1 MDSLP
6 KRRIV
11 LLDEIRG
18 FAIICMVVY
27 HFCYDL
33 IHAQMLSIPFFDSG
47 PMNFIRD
54 VFAGLFMFISGISC
68 LLSRNN
74 LRRGVLCMG
83 AALLV
88 TGVSALSTPEMP
100 IRFGIL
106 HLLGTCMILYG
117 VLEPVLRKTKPLWGV
132 ILCALL
138 FLFTWGARE
147 GFMGIPVL
155 LEIPIPNIFY
165 QTEVFFPFG
174 ILAEGFVSGDYFPL
188 FPWMF
193 CFFAGSFFALWCRS
207 RKIPEWAFKTHVPFF
222 ALAGKYTLWIYL
234 LHQPVLFVIL
244 KLIQVI
250 RP

>member
-18 FAIICMVVY
+18 FAIVCMVVY

-33 IHAQMLSIPFFDSG
+33 IHAQLLSIPFFDSG

-74 LRRGVLCMG
+74 LRRGVYCMG
-83 AALLV
+83 AAFLV
-88 TGVSALSTPEMP
+88 TGVSALTTPEMP

-106 HLLGTCMILYG
+106 HLMGVCMILYG
-117 VLEPVLRKTKPLWGV
+117 ALESLLPKIKPLWGLIFSAV
-132 ILCALL
+132 L
-138 FLFTWGARE
+138 FLFTWSVRE
-147 GFMGIPVL
+147 GFLGIPGL
-155 LEIPIPNIFY
+155 GEIPVPDIFY
-165 QTEVFFPFG
+165 QTQIFFPFG
-174 ILAEGFVSGDYFPL
+174 VLAQGFVSGDYFPL

-193 CFFAGSFFALWCRS
+193 CFFAGSFFALWYRNRS
-207 RKIPEWAFKTHVPFF
+207 IPEWAFKTHIPFF
-222 ALAGKYTLWIYL
+222 AVTGRYTLWIYL

-244 KLIQVI
+244 KLIELI
-250 RP
+250 GS

>member
-6 KRRIV
+6 KKRIV

-27 HFCYDL
+27 HFAYDL
-33 IHAQMLSIPFFDSG
+33 IHAQFVTIPFFDSG
-47 PMNFIRD
+47 PMNAIRD
-54 VFAGLFMFISGISC
+54 VFAGMFMFISGISC

-88 TGVSALSTPEMP
+88 TGVSALTTPEMP

-117 VLEPVLRKTKPLWGV
+117 MLKPVLKKIKPVWGFLFCTV
-132 ILCALL
+132 L
-138 FLFTWGARE
+138 FLLTWGARE
-147 GFMGIPVL
+147 GFVGVPAL
-155 LEIPIPNIFY
+155 LEIPIPAIFY

-174 ILAEGFVSGDYFPL
+174 VLAKGFVSGDYFPL
-188 FPWMF
+188 FPWLF
-193 CFFAGSFFALWCRS
+193 CFFAGSFFALWYRS
-207 RKIPEWAFKTHVPFF
+207 RKIPEWAYRTHIPFF
-222 ALAGKYTLWIYL
+222 ASAGKYTLWIYL
-234 LHQPVLFVIL
+234 LHQPILFIIL
-244 KLIQVI
+244 QLLQVI

>member
-1 MDSLP
+1 MDNLL
-6 KRRIV
+6 KKRIV
-11 LLDEIRG
+11 LLDEVRG

-27 HFCYDL
+27 HFFYDL
-33 IHAQMLSIPFFDSG
+33 IHAQILSIPFFDSG

-74 LRRGVLCMG
+74 LRRGVYCMG

-88 TGVSALSTPEMP
+88 TGVSALSTPDMP

-117 VLEPVLRKTKPLWGV
+117 VFEPVLRKMKSLWGV

-138 FLFTWGARE
+138 FLFTWGTRE
-147 GFMGIPVL
+147 GFVGIPSL
-155 LEIPIPNIFY
+155 LEIQIPDIFY
-165 QTEVFFPFG
+165 HTEVFFPFG
-174 ILAEGFVSGDYFPL
+174 VLADGFVSGDYFPL

-193 CFFAGSFFALWCRS
+193 CFFAGSFFALWYRS
-207 RKIPEWAFKTHVPFF
+207 RKIPDWAYNTHVPFF
-222 ALAGKYTLWIYL
+222 SLAGKYTLWIYL
-234 LHQPVLFVIL
+234 LHQPALFVIL
-244 KLIQVI
+244 KLIEII